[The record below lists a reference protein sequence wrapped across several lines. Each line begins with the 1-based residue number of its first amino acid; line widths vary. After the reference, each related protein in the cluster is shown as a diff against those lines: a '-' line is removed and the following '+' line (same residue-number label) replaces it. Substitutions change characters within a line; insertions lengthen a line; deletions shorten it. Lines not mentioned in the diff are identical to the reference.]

1 MLSREVLRDLLLFA
15 SLVETAARVRHE
27 NPPSSKNEV
36 KTFASPRSG
45 RLCLADSVCV

>member
-1 MLSREVLRDLLLFA
+1 MWVERSCETFLLFA

-36 KTFASPRSG
+36 KTFA
-45 RLCLADSVCV
+45 